1 MRPKWIIKPELNDG
15 RQPELEYATAH
26 WPGYIGND
34 DFPLGYNNVAWD
46 GTNPQLWCSMD
57 NQEAFEKN
65 KLTMPPSWR
74 YHKKKVEYRY
84 NRAGYRT
91 YDWSQ
96 IDWKNAIVLFGDSC
110 TFGEGLASDETID
123 AELCRLSG
131 RQVVNLGIP
140 AGSNSQ
146 MFNLSL
152 DMLEK
157 FGTPYSVV
165 MNWSTADR
173 FRYFHKTGY
182 YESGPWDS
190 YKTFTKSNNIDGVN
204 MTQLWMLTNK
214 NEYHIMCNNYYVGKS
229 ARALWEN
236 RTKYVSISYFNDSAH
251 YMRVEKKFTIDND
264 ARDRVHPGPGNSLSV
279 ATYINNKL
287 NQR

>member
-1 MRPKWIIKPELNDG
+1 MRPNWITKDQLNDG
-15 RQPELEYATAH
+15 VQSESAYPTEP
-26 WPGYIGND
+26 WPGYLKND

-46 GTNPQLWCSMD
+46 GKGPQLWCSMD
-57 NQEAFEKN
+57 TQAAFEKN

-74 YHKKKVEYRY
+74 YHTKKVEYRY
-84 NRAGYRT
+84 NSAGYRT
-91 YDWSQ
+91 HDWSQ

-123 AELCRLSG
+123 AQLSRITG

-152 DMLEK
+152 DVLER
-157 FGTPYSVV
+157 FGTPYAVV

-173 FRYFHKTGY
+173 FRYFYKNGY
-182 YESGPWDS
+182 YECGPWDS
-190 YKTFTKSNNIDGVN
+190 YKSLAGRTTLDGVN
-204 MTQLWMLTNK
+204 IPQLWTLTSK
-214 NEYHIMCNNYYVGKS
+214 NEYHIMCNNYYVGK
-229 ARALWEN
+229 AAQALWKN
-236 RTKYVSISYFNDSAH
+236 QTKYISISYFNDSAH

-264 ARDRVHPGPGNSLSV
+264 ARDLVHPGLGNSRSV
-279 ATYINNKL
+279 AIYIKDKI
-287 NQR
+287 NQK